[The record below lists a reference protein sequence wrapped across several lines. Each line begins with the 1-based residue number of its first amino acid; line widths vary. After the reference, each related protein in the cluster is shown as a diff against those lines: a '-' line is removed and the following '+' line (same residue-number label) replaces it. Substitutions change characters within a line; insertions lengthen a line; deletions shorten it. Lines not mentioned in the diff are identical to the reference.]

1 MKKIFLLSFLVTPF
15 LLGGCNNK
23 KIDGPVNK
31 YFEKYSFRKSGGESD
46 YITDSNRSHY
56 LSNLN
61 EVSHIDEVEEEYRY
75 VDGVEELTT
84 KKSNTEFFT
93 TTAEKRN
100 YHPYISETNISYAYT
115 KSQENTKSEETYT
128 SNIVKWDGAYD
139 DIFTVETIKRDDKVE
154 KKYDVKPQNTEDAF
168 NELFIDPVGK
178 AYYDR
183 KNNLCFYTE
192 VTETITKEDFDQQP
206 YSYTHREQ
214 AIYVYEYLTWIKRYH
229 YYDEVVSNR
238 DPETGKFFDNERII
252 SYHYHEIDFTYGR
265 KELKNTS
272 DLDKLLDGQ
281 SLILKVDF
289 VQHLNRYRIENGNYK
304 IDKGDTYHEPLEYQV
319 TYDSDGN
326 PTYTA
331 YVMCLDSPLYYASTM
346 ADGLANRLEVS
357 YQIVAASNALATGRY
372 NLGYSKYLELF
383 NRYGI
388 DVIQDIKG
396 DYFIFTKSF
405 NTPPLLVVS
414 LKIEKNNGNKTTIDV
429 NIIEQKDG

>member
-1 MKKIFLLSFLVTPF
+1 MKKIFLLSFLVTTF

-31 YFEKYSFRKSGGESD
+31 YFEKYSFRKSGGHYD
-46 YITDSNRSHY
+46 YITDNNRPDY
-56 LSNLN
+56 LRYLN
-61 EVSHIDEVEEEYRY
+61 EVSHINEVEEEYRY

-93 TTAEKRN
+93 TTAENRN

-115 KSQENTKSEETYT
+115 KSQENTKSKETYT

-154 KKYDVKPQNTEDAF
+154 KKYDVKLQSTEDAF

-183 KNNLCFYTE
+183 KNNICFYTE
-192 VTETITKEDFDQQP
+192 VIETITKEDFDQQP

-214 AIYVYEYLTWIKRYH
+214 AIYVYENRSCIKRYH

-272 DLDKLLDGQ
+272 SLDELLDGQ

-289 VQHLNRYRIENGNYK
+289 VQHLNRYLIENGNYK
-304 IDKGDTYHEPLEYQV
+304 IYTDVTQHEPLEYQV

-331 YVMCLDSPLYYASTM
+331 YVLCLDSPLYYASTA
-346 ADGLANRLEVS
+346 ADGLANRLEIS
-357 YQIVAASNALATGRY
+357 YQIALASNALATGKY
-372 NLGYSKYLELF
+372 NLNCSKYSELF

-388 DVIQDIKG
+388 DVVEDNKY
-396 DYFIFTKSF
+396 DYFIFTRSF
-405 NTPPLLVVS
+405 NTPPLIAVS
-414 LKIEKNNGNKTTIDV
+414 LKIETNKGNRTTIDV
-429 NIIEQKDG
+429 NIVEQNDE